1 MTKLA
6 SHFSFFSNCSDVVEK
21 KIFLG
26 QRTKNRSM
34 LKHTSILLQSPLH
47 LNFYQHVGLSHF
59 HFYPQLKQLS
69 LMCPNGRHVY
79 IITVSLGAGLKLPTA
94 LSSVVLSITSLGMLY
109 CGFLGRIRSLIS
121 PLCDI
126 TSFLP
131 HSSEYACIPP
141 KKITIL
147 HSNWRG
153 RRCFRSSCLN
163 LARCIAAIMAILA
176 TSSNYCNIWCLLTLR
191 IWHKECD
198 QHSFKQ

>member
-59 HFYPQLKQLS
+59 HFYSQLKQLS
-69 LMCPNGRHVY
+69 LMYPNGRHVY

-94 LSSVVLSITSLGMLY
+94 LCAG
-109 CGFLGRIRSLIS
+109 
-121 PLCDI
+121 
-126 TSFLP
+126 
-131 HSSEYACIPP
+131 
-141 KKITIL
+141 
-147 HSNWRG
+147 
-153 RRCFRSSCLN
+153 LN
-163 LARCIAAIMAILA
+163 QAW
-176 TSSNYCNIWCLLTLR
+176 Y
-191 IWHKECD
+191 
-198 QHSFKQ
+198 